1 MVSSAARHAWSQTSW
16 WQLLGRRWLMLLA
29 SLLVSGLVLGGF
41 WYGVER
47 GLRDK
52 EQAARDLMV
61 QRAVSQ
67 VNSYTVQLEHLSSR
81 LEQVAE
87 RWMRQWQTSPTS
99 VNIRRDVREGLSGL
113 LNDVDVLIL
122 DAEGEVAQAS
132 FVPLRRNGAN
142 LSYFAEHR
150 AHCCLDWLVVGPD
163 YGPIVG
169 KSVVRFTRRLTGPDG
184 KFGGVLVL
192 AIAPDFLK
200 TFQDDATLGA
210 RDFVSVHLTTGPM
223 VTMKRGNGQPTAVYF
238 KRDPQFAAMQGV
250 RYFDGDQFK
259 DDLGRYIAWRHH
271 PTLPLVAIAAITERD
286 AMAGVAQ
293 AAVETRAMAAI
304 TTLAL
309 LTITLGS
316 LLFYGKWTL
325 RHFAEEDIR
334 HTYRV
339 ATDAAN
345 EGFYMLRMQN
355 GPMQADFRIDDC
367 NAHAAQLFG
376 QTREQTVGA
385 SLLQI
390 LPADVAAEFIAFC
403 QRALHHEVVEDEWRV
418 PGNSGLAPAWL
429 YRRAVHARSGV
440 ALTLRDISA
449 AKHHQAELV
458 RIANHD
464 ALTGLPNRH
473 WLLQFLPA
481 ALERARDGRRQLAV
495 LFIDLDNFK
504 LVNDTL
510 GHDAGDAL
518 LIQAAE
524 RIQDAVRDT
533 DAVVRWGGDEFTVI
547 LEYAEHRNAIV
558 QVAAKIVAALDYPF
572 ALAGTAASQMGG
584 SVGIAIYPMHGA
596 AADLLLKHA
605 DVAMYAAKTEG
616 KGRLMLYQPQMSTL
630 LFERLNRERALREAL
645 EQQQFVIHYQP
656 RVEASSGLL
665 SSFEA
670 LVRWQHPDHGILS
683 PDAFIALAEE
693 TGLIVPLGS
702 LVLELVVAQL
712 AQWQQQGLPLVPV
725 SVNVSPAQLKAGG
738 VAAWLQRLLRD
749 YYLPARWVEIEVTE
763 TAIVE
768 RSSVVSAELES
779 LRRMGVRLMIDD
791 FGTGHSSLAQL
802 HRLQVDTLKVDKS
815 FTELL
820 ARGSDGELLYE
831 AIISMAAAMHMR
843 VVAEGVET
851 DAQRYVLQSLGCTEL
866 QGYVVSRPVP
876 GDTVPAMLR
885 HPQLIQATET
895 VVPFPK
901 RTVNPDS

>member
-1 MVSSAARHAWSQTSW
+1 
-16 WQLLGRRWLMLLA
+16 MLLA
-29 SLLVSGLVLGGF
+29 SLMLTGIVLGGF

-47 GLRDK
+47 SLRDK

-67 VNSYTVQLEHLSSR
+67 VNSYTVQLEHMSSR
-81 LEQVAE
+81 LEQVAA
-87 RWMRQWQTSPTS
+87 RWMRQWQASPRS
-99 VNIRRDVREGLSGL
+99 VDVRRDVREGLSSL

-122 DAEGEVAQAS
+122 DADGDVAQAS
-132 FVPLRRNGAN
+132 FVPLERNGAK
-142 LSYFAEHR
+142 LGYFIDHR
-150 AHCCLDWLVVGPD
+150 AGCCPDWLVVGPD

-169 KSVVRFTRRLTGPDG
+169 RNVVRFTRRLTGPDG
-184 KFGGVLVL
+184 GFGGVLVL
-192 AIAPDFLK
+192 AVAPDFLT
-200 TFQDDATLGA
+200 TFQDDAALGP

-223 VTMKRGNGQPTAVYF
+223 VTMKRGNGQPATVYF
-238 KRDPQFAAMQGV
+238 KRDPQFTTMQGV
-250 RYFDGDQFK
+250 RFFDGDQFK

-271 PTLPLVAIAAITERD
+271 PALPLIAIAAITERD
-286 AMAGVAQ
+286 AMAGVVR
-293 AAVETRAMAAI
+293 AAVETRAMAAV

-309 LTITLGS
+309 LTLTLGS
-316 LLFYGKWTL
+316 LFFYGKWTL
-325 RHFAEEDIR
+325 RLFAEEDMR

-345 EGFYMLRMQN
+345 EGFYMLRIQTL
-355 GPMQADFRIDDC
+355 GTRVDFRVDDC

-376 QTREQTVGA
+376 KSREQTVGV
-385 SLLQI
+385 SLSQI
-390 LPADVAAEFIAFC
+390 LPTAVATEFIAFC

-418 PGNSGLAPAWL
+418 PSGSGLSPTWL
-429 YRRAVHARSGV
+429 FRRAVHARSGV

-473 WLLQFLPA
+473 WLLHFLPA
-481 ALERARDGRRQLAV
+481 ALERAHEGRGQLAV

-524 RIQDAVRDT
+524 RIRGAVRDT

-547 LEYAEHRNAIV
+547 LEHAEHRNAIV
-558 QVAAKIVAALDYPF
+558 QVAAKIVAALNHPF
-572 ALAGTAASQMGG
+572 ALAGTAASQMGA

-596 AADLLLKHA
+596 TADLLLKHA
-605 DVAMYAAKTEG
+605 DVAMYAAKTSG

-630 LFERLNRERALREAL
+630 LFERLDRERSLRDAL
-645 EQQQFVIHYQP
+645 EQQQFVVYYQP
-656 RVEASSGLL
+656 RVGANNGLL

-670 LVRWQHPDHGILS
+670 LARWRHPSRGTLS
-683 PDAFIALAEE
+683 PDEFIALAEE

-702 LVLELVVAQL
+702 LVLELVIAQL
-712 AQWQQQGLPLVPV
+712 AQWQEQGLPLVPV

-738 VAAWLQRLLRD
+738 VAARLQRLLQD
-749 YYLPARWVEIEVTE
+749 YHLPARWIEIEVTE

-768 RSSVVSAELES
+768 RSSVVSSELES
-779 LRRMGVRLMIDD
+779 LRRLGVRLMIDD

-851 DAQRYVLQSLGCTEL
+851 DAQRYVLQSLGCTEI

-876 GDTVPAMLR
+876 VEVVPDILR
-885 HPQLIQATET
+885 NPQLIRATEK
-895 VVPFPK
+895 VVPFPQ
-901 RTVNPDS
+901 RPVNPEG